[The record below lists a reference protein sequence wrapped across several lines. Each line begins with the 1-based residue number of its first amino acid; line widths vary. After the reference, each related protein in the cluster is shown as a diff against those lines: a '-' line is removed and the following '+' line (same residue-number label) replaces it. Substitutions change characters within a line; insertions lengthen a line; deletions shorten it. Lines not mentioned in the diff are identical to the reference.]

1 MGALLEAQEPEDCCF
16 DGVADGEEAV
26 VLEQRGF
33 ARAKG
38 SGDIVAFFFGKDD
51 AVEGRV

>member
-1 MGALLEAQEPEDCCF
+1 MAALLEAQEPEDCCF
-16 DGVADGEEAV
+16 DAVADGEEAV
-26 VLEQRGF
+26 VLKQRGL

-38 SGDIVAFFFGKDD
+38 SGDIVAFLFGKND